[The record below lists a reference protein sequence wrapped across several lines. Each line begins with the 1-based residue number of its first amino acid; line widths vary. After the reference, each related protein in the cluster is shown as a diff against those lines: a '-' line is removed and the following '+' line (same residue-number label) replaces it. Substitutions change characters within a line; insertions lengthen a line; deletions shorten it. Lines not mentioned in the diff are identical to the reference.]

1 MIRSKI
7 TNDLND
13 HTWSDAKDE
22 LEYKK
27 LSWYDIFNNLKK

>member
-1 MIRSKI
+1 MIWMN
-7 TNDLND
+7 NDY
-13 HTWSDAKDE
+13 TWSDTKDE